1 MSDASNTT
9 YMDEIIKKSFQTKAA
24 TENDRLYT
32 TAVVCY
38 ILNVNSGGI
47 KIEKKSI
54 LKLLMDQLQVSYFN
68 ILIYFHCILNYD

>member
-9 YMDEIIKKSFQTKAA
+9 YMDEIIKRSFQTKAA

-38 ILNVNSGGI
+38 ILNVNSGEI

-68 ILIYFHCILNYD
+68 ILIYFHCNFEL